1 MSEQRKFRK
10 TIVNWLE
17 KNEIMFYGLSAVL
30 LLISIPVSLMF
41 FPDDTMATFVMVSI
55 SGLISSVGALA
66 SALVSQDDKKESEN
80 RSD

>member
-66 SALVSQDDKKESEN
+66 SALVSQDDKKESEGKEN
-80 RSD
+80 

>member
-30 LLISIPVSLMF
+30 LLISIPISLMF

-66 SALVSQDDKKESEN
+66 SALVSQDDKKESEDKEN
-80 RSD
+80 

>member
-17 KNEIMFYGLSAVL
+17 SNEIMFYGLSVIL
-30 LLISIPVSLMF
+30 LLIAVPLSLMF
-41 FPDDTMATFVMVSI
+41 FPDDTMATFIMVSI